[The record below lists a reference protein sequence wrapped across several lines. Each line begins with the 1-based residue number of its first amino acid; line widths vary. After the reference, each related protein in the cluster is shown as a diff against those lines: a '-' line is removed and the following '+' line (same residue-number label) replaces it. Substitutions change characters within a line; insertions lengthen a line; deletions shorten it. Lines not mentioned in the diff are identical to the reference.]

1 MDSVKKTVVKALE
14 SYKGL
19 QLTVSVNG
27 FWGGNGRFFI
37 ALRGL
42 GYSNIIFS
50 GKFAHFSGIQMIDVV
65 GESL

>member
-27 FWGGNGRFFI
+27 ILAFSHYEHFTHCWW
-37 ALRGL
+37 L
-42 GYSNIIFS
+42 GFRIMMF
-50 GKFAHFSGIQMIDVV
+50 Q
-65 GESL
+65 